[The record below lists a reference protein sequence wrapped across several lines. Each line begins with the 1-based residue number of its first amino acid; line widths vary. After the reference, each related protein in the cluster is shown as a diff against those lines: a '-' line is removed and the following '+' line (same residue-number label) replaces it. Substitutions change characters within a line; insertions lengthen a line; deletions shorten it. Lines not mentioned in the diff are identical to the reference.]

1 MYSGFSIE
9 QVHDCIIC
17 TVRDF
22 FAKAGMSRAVLGLS
36 GGLDSAVVA
45 ALAAEALGKDN
56 VTGILMPS
64 SYSTVHSVNDAVTLA
79 ENLGIKYHI
88 VPIGTIYDRF
98 LKETEVLFEG
108 DFHWDTTQENLQARI
123 RGTILMIYSNRH
135 SALLLN
141 TTNKSELSMG
151 YGTLYGDLCGA
162 LMVIADLYK
171 TEVYELAAYI
181 NRNGETIPASTI
193 IKAPSAELRDGQK
206 DTDSLPPYDI
216 LDPILYSLNEEG
228 KSAEQILQEGTD
240 SHLVER
246 IMQLRKAAA
255 FKIHQLAPMI
265 KVSTAPLLDSSKW
278 ANLQMD
284 CNKE

>member
-1 MYSGFSIE
+1 MYSGSSIE
-9 QVHDCIIC
+9 QIHDRIIR
-17 TVRDF
+17 TIRDF
-22 FAKAGMSRAVLGLS
+22 FAQAGMSRAVLGLS

-79 ENLGIKYHI
+79 DNLGIKYHI

-135 SALLLN
+135 GALLLN

-193 IKAPSAELRDGQK
+193 TKAPSAELRDGQK
-206 DTDSLPPYDI
+206 DTDSLPPYDV
-216 LDPILYSLNEEG
+216 LDPVLYSLNEG
-228 KSAEQILQEGTD
+228 RKSAEQILQEGTD

-246 IMQLRKAAA
+246 IMHLRKAAA
-255 FKIHQLAPMI
+255 FKVHQLAPMI
-265 KVSTAPLLDSSKW
+265 RLSSAPLLSSSKW
-278 ANLQMD
+278 VEPAEGP
-284 CNKE
+284 KE